1 MASQIGQRLA
11 FQNASNAVK
20 RAGQSPANAVLSQSF
35 LRLETGLVA
44 GNTQYKFDILVN
56 ENTQTT
62 NYNTQLKL
70 NLQDSFIVSQI
81 GFFLASPGASAT
93 NTDFRLLTYPNKSV
107 FTTAGSATAC
117 NSIYN
122 GYMSLTINQRTI
134 IPNWDLYKHL
144 DVPQT
149 QQAGTFNGVLAGSAQ
164 YPEDQNN
171 AGDMGFFPCEPNIV
185 LVGSKK
191 NDLTV
196 TLPSGIPAGA
206 VQANSRLVCIFRG
219 ILAQNTTSVN

>member
-81 GFFLASPGASAT
+81 GFFVCAPASTTDASY
-93 NTDFRLLTYPNKSV
+93 RLLTYPNKTA
-107 FTTAGSATAC
+107 FTTHATAL
-117 NSIYN
+117 NTLYN

-144 DVPQT
+144 DVPTT
-149 QQAGTFNGVLAGSAQ
+149 QQNMVTGTFASTTGAGLLAD
-164 YPEDQNN
+164 DQNN
-171 AGDMGFFPCEPNIV
+171 AGDFGFFPCEPNIV

-196 TLPSGIPAGA
+196 TLPAGLA
-206 VQANSRLVCIFRG
+206 TVATNSRLVCIFRG

>member
-11 FQNASNAVK
+11 FQNAANAVK
-20 RAGQSPANAVLSQSF
+20 RAGQNPANAVLSQSY

-44 GNTQYKFDILVN
+44 GNTQYKFDVLVN

-62 NYNTQLKL
+62 NFNTQLKL

-81 GFFLASPGASAT
+81 GFFLAAPSSAT
-93 NTDFRLLTYPNKSV
+93 DASYRLLTYPNK
-107 FTTAGSATAC
+107 TAFGTPTAL
-117 NSIYN
+117 NTIYN

-144 DVPQT
+144 DVPTT
-149 QQAGTFNGVLAGSAQ
+149 QQNMVTATFASTAGAGLLAD
-164 YPEDQNN
+164 DQNN
-171 AGDMGFFPCEPNIV
+171 AGDFGFFPCEPNIV

-196 TLPSGIPAGA
+196 TLPAGLSA
-206 VQANSRLVCIFRG
+206 VTANSRLVCIFRG
-219 ILAQNTTSVN
+219 ILAQNSTSVN

>member
-20 RAGQSPANAVLSQSF
+20 RAGQSPANAVLSQSY
-35 LRLETGLVA
+35 LRLETGLIA
-44 GNTQYKFDILVN
+44 GNTQYKFDVLVN
-56 ENTQTT
+56 ENTQST
-62 NYNTQLKL
+62 NFNTQLKL

-81 GFFLASPGASAT
+81 GFFLAAPSSAT
-93 NTDFRLLTYPNKSV
+93 DASYRLLTYPNKTA
-107 FTTAGSATAC
+107 FTTHATAM
-117 NSIYN
+117 NTLYN

-144 DVPQT
+144 DVPTT
-149 QQAGTFNGVLAGSAQ
+149 QQNTVYGSYVASPLAQLADD
-164 YPEDQNN
+164 ENN
-171 AGDMGFFPCEPNIV
+171 AGDFGFFPCEPNIV

-196 TLPSGIPAGA
+196 TLPAGLA
-206 VQANSRLVCIFRG
+206 TVAANSRLVCIFRG

>member
-20 RAGQSPANAVLSQSF
+20 RAGQSPANAVLSQSY
-35 LRLETGLVA
+35 LRFETGLVA
-44 GNTQYKFDILVN
+44 GNTQYKFDVLVN

-62 NYNTQLKL
+62 NFNTQLKL

-81 GFFLASPGASAT
+81 GFFLATPSTSTAT
-93 NTDFRLLTYPNKSV
+93 NFRLLTYPNKTAFS
-107 FTTAGSATAC
+107 TAGSAVAC

-149 QQAGTFNGVLAGSAQ
+149 QQNGTFNGPVAGSAVF
-164 YPEDQNN
+164 PDDQNN
-171 AGDMGFFPCEPNIV
+171 AGDFGFYPCEPNIV

-196 TLPSGIPAGA
+196 TIPSGIPAGA
-206 VQANSRLVCIFRG
+206 VQADSRLVCIFRG

>member
-20 RAGQSPANAVLSQSF
+20 RAGQSPANAILSQSY
-35 LRLETGLVA
+35 LRLETGLIA
-44 GNTQYKFDILVN
+44 GNTQYKFDVLVN
-56 ENTQTT
+56 ENTQST
-62 NYNTQLKL
+62 NFNTQLKL

-81 GFFLASPGASAT
+81 GFFLAAPSSAT
-93 NTDFRLLTYPNKSV
+93 ATDFRLLTYPNK
-107 FTTAGSATAC
+107 TTFGTPGTL

-144 DVPQT
+144 DVPTT
-149 QQAGTFNGVLAGSAQ
+149 QQAGTFNGAIAGSAV
-164 YPEDQNN
+164 YPDDQNN
-171 AGDMGFFPCEPNIV
+171 ADDMGFFPCEPNIV

-196 TLPSGIPAGA
+196 TIPSGLSA
-206 VQANSRLVCIFRG
+206 VTANSRLVCIFRG

>member
-11 FQNASNAVK
+11 FQNAANAVK
-20 RAGQSPANAVLSQSF
+20 RAGQNPASAVLSQSY

-44 GNTQYKFDILVN
+44 GNTQYKFDVLVN

-62 NYNTQLKL
+62 NFNTQLKL

-81 GFFLASPGASAT
+81 GFFLAAPSSSTDASY
-93 NTDFRLLTYPNKSV
+93 RLLTYPNK
-107 FTTAGSATAC
+107 TAFGTPTAL
-117 NSIYN
+117 NTIYN
-122 GYMSLTINQRTI
+122 GFMSLTINQRTI

-144 DVPQT
+144 DVPTT
-149 QQAGTFNGVLAGSAQ
+149 QQNMVTGTFASTAGAGLLAD
-164 YPEDQNN
+164 DQNN
-171 AGDMGFFPCEPNIV
+171 AGDFGFFPCEPNIV

-196 TLPSGIPAGA
+196 TLPGTGLSA
-206 VQANSRLVCIFRG
+206 VTANSRLVCIFRG

>member
-20 RAGQSPANAVLSQSF
+20 RAGQSPANAILSQSY

-44 GNTQYKFDILVN
+44 GNTQYKFDVLVN

-62 NYNTQLKL
+62 NFNTQLKL

-93 NTDFRLLTYPNKSV
+93 NTDFRLLTYPNKTV
-107 FTTAGSATAC
+107 FGTPGTL

-149 QQAGTFNGVLAGSAQ
+149 QQAGTFNGAITGSAV
-164 YPEDQNN
+164 YPDDMNN
-171 AGDMGFFPCEPNIV
+171 AGDMGFYPCEPNIV

-196 TLPSGIPAGA
+196 TIPSGLSA
-206 VQANSRLVCIFRG
+206 VTANSRLVCIFRG

>member
-20 RAGQSPANAVLSQSF
+20 RAGQSPANAVLSQSY

-44 GNTQYKFDILVN
+44 GNTQYKFDVLVN
-56 ENTQTT
+56 ENTQST
-62 NYNTQLKL
+62 NFNTQLKL

-81 GFFLASPGASAT
+81 GFFVCAPASAT
-93 NTDFRLLTYPNKSV
+93 DASYRLLTYPNKTA
-107 FTTAGSATAC
+107 FTTNATAL
-117 NSIYN
+117 NTLYN

-144 DVPQT
+144 DVPTT
-149 QQAGTFNGVLAGSAQ
+149 QQNMVTGTFASTAGAGLLA
-164 YPEDQNN
+164 EDQNN
-171 AGDMGFFPCEPNIV
+171 AGDFGFFPCEPNIV

-196 TLPSGIPAGA
+196 TIPSGLAT
-206 VQANSRLVCIFRG
+206 VTANSRLVCIFRG

>member
-35 LRLETGLVA
+35 LRLETGLVT

-62 NYNTQLKL
+62 NFNTQLKL

-81 GFFLASPGASAT
+81 GFFLAAPSSAT
-93 NTDFRLLTYPNKSV
+93 ATDFRLMTYPNR
-107 FTTAGSATAC
+107 TAFANASTL

-122 GYMSLTINQRTI
+122 GFMSLTINQRTI

-149 QQAGTFNGVLAGSAQ
+149 QQEYGNG
-164 YPEDQNN
+164 YI
-171 AGDMGFFPCEPNIV
+171 C
-185 LVGSKK
+185 
-191 NDLTV
+191 
-196 TLPSGIPAGA
+196 
-206 VQANSRLVCIFRG
+206 
-219 ILAQNTTSVN
+219 

>member
-20 RAGQSPANAVLSQSF
+20 RAGQSPANAVLSQSY
-35 LRLETGLVA
+35 LRLETGLIA
-44 GNTQYKFDILVN
+44 GNTQYKFDVLVN

-62 NYNTQLKL
+62 NFNTQLKL

-81 GFFLASPGASAT
+81 GFFLAAPSSAT
-93 NTDFRLLTYPNKSV
+93 ATDFRLLTYPNK
-107 FTTAGSATAC
+107 TAFGTPGTL

-149 QQAGTFNGVLAGSAQ
+149 QQNMVTATFATTAGAGLLA
-164 YPEDQNN
+164 EDMNK
-171 AGDMGFFPCEPNIV
+171 ADDFGFFPCEPNIV

-196 TLPSGIPAGA
+196 TIPSGLSA
-206 VQANSRLVCIFRG
+206 VTANSRLVCIFRG

>member
-20 RAGQSPANAVLSQSF
+20 RAGQNPANAVLSQSY

-44 GNTQYKFDILVN
+44 GNTQYKFDVLVN

-81 GFFLASPGASAT
+81 GFFLASPGVSAT
-93 NTDFRLLTYPNKSV
+93 NTDFRLLTYPNKTV
-107 FTTAGSATAC
+107 FGANAPYL

-134 IPNWDLYKHL
+134 VPNWDLYKHL
-144 DVPQT
+144 DVPTT
-149 QQAGTFNGVLAGSAQ
+149 QQNMLTGTFIASPLGQLAD
-164 YPEDQNN
+164 DQND
-171 AGDMGFFPCEPNIV
+171 ASDYGFFPCEPNIV

-196 TLPSGIPAGA
+196 TIPSGLTA
-206 VQANSRLVCIFRG
+206 VTANSRLVCIFRG

>member
-1 MASQIGQRLA
+1 MASQLGQRLA

-20 RAGQSPANAVLSQSF
+20 RAGQSPANAVLSQSY

-44 GNTQYKFDILVN
+44 GNTQYKFDVLVN

-62 NYNTQLKL
+62 NFNTQLKL

-81 GFFLASPGASAT
+81 GFFICAPSSAT
-93 NTDFRLLTYPNKSV
+93 DASYRLLTYPNK
-107 FTTAGSATAC
+107 TAFGNPTAL
-117 NSIYN
+117 NTIYN
-122 GYMSLTINQRTI
+122 GYMQLTINQRTI

-144 DVPQT
+144 DVPTT
-149 QQAGTFNGVLAGSAQ
+149 QQNMVTATFASTAGAGLLA
-164 YPEDQNN
+164 EDQNN
-171 AGDMGFFPCEPNIV
+171 ADDFGFYPCEPNIV

-191 NDLTV
+191 NELTV
-196 TLPSGIPAGA
+196 TLPAGLSA
-206 VQANSRLVCIFRG
+206 VTANSRLVCIFRG

>member
-11 FQNASNAVK
+11 FQNAANAVK
-20 RAGQSPANAVLSQSF
+20 RAGQNPANAVLSQSY

-44 GNTQYKFDILVN
+44 GNTQYKFDVLVN

-62 NYNTQLKL
+62 NFNTQLKL

-81 GFFLASPGASAT
+81 GFFLASPSTNTAT
-93 NTDFRLLTYPNKSV
+93 NFRLLTYPNKTV
-107 FTTAGSATAC
+107 FSGANEATSL

-122 GYMSLTINQRTI
+122 GFMSLTINQRTI

-149 QQAGTFNGVLAGSAQ
+149 QQNMVTAGITTAPAGGGVFTD
-164 YPEDQNN
+164 DQNN
-171 AGDMGFFPCEPNIV
+171 AGDFGFFPCEPNIV

-196 TLPSGIPAGA
+196 TIPSGLTA
-206 VQANSRLVCIFRG
+206 VKTDSRLVCIFRG
-219 ILAQNTTSVN
+219 ILAQNSTSVN

>member
-11 FQNASNAVK
+11 FQNAANAVK
-20 RAGQSPANAVLSQSF
+20 RAGMNPANAVLSQSY
-35 LRLETGLVA
+35 LRLETGLVT
-44 GNTQYKFDILVN
+44 GNTQYKFDVLVN

-62 NYNTQLKL
+62 NFNTQLKL

-81 GFFLASPGASAT
+81 GFFLAAPSSAT
-93 NTDFRLLTYPNKSV
+93 DASYRLLTYPNK
-107 FTTAGSATAC
+107 TAFGTPAALNT
-117 NSIYN
+117 IYN
-122 GYMSLTINQRTI
+122 GFMSLTINQRTI

-149 QQAGTFNGVLAGSAQ
+149 QQNMVTATFATTAGAGLLA
-164 YPEDQNN
+164 DDMND
-171 AGDMGFFPCEPNIV
+171 AGEFGFFPCEPNIV

-191 NDLTV
+191 NDLTI
-196 TLPSGIPAGA
+196 TLPGTGLSA
-206 VQANSRLVCIFRG
+206 VTANSRLVCIFRG

>member
-20 RAGQSPANAVLSQSF
+20 RAGQSPANAVLSQSY

-81 GFFLASPGASAT
+81 GFFLAAPSSTTDASY
-93 NTDFRLLTYPNKSV
+93 RLLTYPNK
-107 FTTAGSATAC
+107 TAFGTPTAL
-117 NSIYN
+117 NTLYN
-122 GYMSLTINQRTI
+122 GFMSLTINQRTI

-149 QQAGTFNGVLAGSAQ
+149 QQNMVTATFATTAGAGLLA
-164 YPEDQNN
+164 DDMNN
-171 AGDMGFFPCEPNIV
+171 AGDFGFFPCEPNIV

-196 TLPSGIPAGA
+196 TLPAGLSA
-206 VQANSRLVCIFRG
+206 VTANSRLVCIFRG

>member
-1 MASQIGQRLA
+1 MASQLGQRLA

-44 GNTQYKFDILVN
+44 GNTQYKFDVLVN

-62 NYNTQLKL
+62 NFNTQLKL

-81 GFFLASPGASAT
+81 GIFVASPASAT
-93 NTDFRLLTYPNKSV
+93 DASYRLLTYPNKTV
-107 FTTAGSATAC
+107 FGANATAL
-117 NSIYN
+117 NTIYN
-122 GYMSLTINQRTI
+122 GYMQLTINQRTI
-134 IPNWDLYKHL
+134 VPNWDLYKHL
-144 DVPQT
+144 DVPTT
-149 QQAGTFNGVLAGSAQ
+149 QQNTVTGGYAAAAISPAVLAD
-164 YPEDQNN
+164 DQNN
-171 AGDMGFFPCEPNIV
+171 GDDFGFYPCEPNLV

-191 NDLTV
+191 NELTI
-196 TLPSGIPAGA
+196 TLPAGLA
-206 VQANSRLVCIFRG
+206 TVNANSRLVVVFRG

>member
-11 FQNASNAVK
+11 FQNAANAVK
-20 RAGQSPANAVLSQSF
+20 RAGQNPANAVLSQSY
-35 LRLETGLVA
+35 LRLETALVQ
-44 GNTQYKFDILVN
+44 GNTQYKFDVLVN

-62 NYNTQLKL
+62 NFNTQLKL

-81 GFFLASPGASAT
+81 GFFLAAPSSTTDAS
-93 NTDFRLLTYPNKSV
+93 FRLLTYPNK
-107 FTTAGSATAC
+107 TAFGTPSALNT
-117 NSIYN
+117 IYN
-122 GYMSLTINQRTI
+122 GFMSLTINQRTI

-149 QQAGTFNGVLAGSAQ
+149 QQNQIQGTYSGAVTSPGVL
-164 YPEDQNN
+164 PDDMNN
-171 AGDMGFFPCEPNIV
+171 AGDFGFFPCEPNIV

-196 TLPSGIPAGA
+196 TLPGTGLSA
-206 VQANSRLVCIFRG
+206 VTANSRLVCIFRG
-219 ILAQNTTSVN
+219 ILAQNSTSVN

>member
-20 RAGQSPANAVLSQSF
+20 RAGQSPANAVLSQSY

-81 GFFLASPGASAT
+81 GFFLATPASAT
-93 NTDFRLLTYPNKSV
+93 DATYRLLTYPNK
-107 FTTAGSATAC
+107 TAFGAT
-117 NSIYN
+117 NSGYANTLYN

-144 DVPQT
+144 DVPTT
-149 QQAGTFNGVLAGSAQ
+149 QQNMVTATFATTAGAGLLA
-164 YPEDQNN
+164 EDQNN
-171 AGDMGFFPCEPNIV
+171 ADDFGFFPCEPNIV

-196 TLPSGIPAGA
+196 TLPAGLTA
-206 VQANSRLVCIFRG
+206 VTANSRLVCIFRG

>member
-1 MASQIGQRLA
+1 MASQLGQRLA

-44 GNTQYKFDILVN
+44 GNTQYKFDVLVN

-62 NYNTQLKL
+62 NFNTQTKL

-81 GFFLASPGASAT
+81 GFFICTPASSTDASY
-93 NTDFRLLTYPNKSV
+93 RLLTYPNK
-107 FTTAGSATAC
+107 TAFGAT
-117 NSIYN
+117 NSGYMNTIYN
-122 GYMSLTINQRTI
+122 GYMQLTINQRTI

-144 DVPQT
+144 DVPTT
-149 QQAGTFNGVLAGSAQ
+149 QQNMVTATFATTAGAGLLA
-164 YPEDQNN
+164 EDQNN
-171 AGDMGFFPCEPNIV
+171 ADDFGFFPCEPNIV

-191 NDLTV
+191 NELSV
-196 TLPSGIPAGA
+196 TLPAGLTA
-206 VQANSRLVCIFRG
+206 VTANSRLVCIFRG

>member
-20 RAGQSPANAVLSQSF
+20 RAGQSPANAVLSQSY

-62 NYNTQLKL
+62 NFNTQLKL

-81 GFFLASPGASAT
+81 GFFLATPSSNTAT
-93 NTDFRLLTYPNKSV
+93 NYRLLTYPNKTA
-107 FTTAGSATAC
+107 FNTAGSAAAC

-144 DVPQT
+144 DVPTT
-149 QQAGTFNGVLAGSAQ
+149 QQNMITGSFIASPLGTLADD
-164 YPEDQNN
+164 ENN
-171 AGDMGFFPCEPNIV
+171 ASDFGFFPCEPNIV

-206 VQANSRLVCIFRG
+206 VHPDSRLVCIFRG

>member
-1 MASQIGQRLA
+1 MASQLGQRLA

-20 RAGQSPANAVLSQSF
+20 RAGQSPANAVLSQSY

-81 GFFLASPGASAT
+81 GFFLATPSSSTDASY
-93 NTDFRLLTYPNKSV
+93 RLMTYPNK
-107 FTTAGSATAC
+107 TALSTANSATSA
-117 NSIYN
+117 NTLYN

-144 DVPQT
+144 DVPST
-149 QQAGTFNGVLAGSAQ
+149 QQNMITGSFVASPLGTLADD
-164 YPEDQNN
+164 ENN
-171 AGDMGFFPCEPNIV
+171 AGDYGFFPCEPNIV

-191 NDLTV
+191 NELSV
-196 TLPSGIPAGA
+196 TLPAGLA
-206 VQANSRLVCIFRG
+206 AIHPNSRLVCIFRG